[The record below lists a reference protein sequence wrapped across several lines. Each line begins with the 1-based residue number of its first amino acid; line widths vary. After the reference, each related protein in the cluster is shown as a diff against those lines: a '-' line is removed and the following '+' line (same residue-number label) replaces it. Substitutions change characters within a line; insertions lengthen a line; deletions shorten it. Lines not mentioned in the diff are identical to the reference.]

1 MQDLRLIGVD
11 DDGGHLLLASVDG
24 ARFRVPLDESLR
36 AAARRDRPRL
46 GQLQI
51 EIEGGMRPRDV
62 QAMVR
67 AGMSA
72 DEVAERSGWTVE
84 KVHKYE
90 GPILA
95 EREYVA
101 GLGRAVRLRQRGGS
115 GPSTTLGQRVADRL
129 TARGVEADSI
139 EWDAWR
145 REGPEWTVAVN
156 FSAGGRV
163 RQGTWAFDVASR
175 SLHAKDDEARWLSE
189 DEPAATPVPRE
200 APVYD
205 VEADGGLDAAGRRSR
220 ADDPV
225 DLVTAMR
232 ERSAARS
239 RRGSRRRGLEPV
251 AALPLGDAVQSP
263 PDDHVDTVETIPS
276 DVAAAEERRP
286 AAVTAAVTREAEP
299 ELAIA
304 PGPDSIT
311 ESSTAAS
318 TDSNTEPDSEPKH
331 EPAFEPRQDPKPEVE
346 VEEVSPEPAVAR
358 HTPRRSGRPSVPS
371 WDDIVF
377 GTKPK
382 DPNA

>member
-1 MQDLRLIGVD
+1 MTTRPQPTHGVSMQDLRLIGVD

-189 DEPAATPVPRE
+189 DEP
-200 APVYD
+200 
-205 VEADGGLDAAGRRSR
+205 
-220 ADDPV
+220 
-225 DLVTAMR
+225 
-232 ERSAARS
+232 
-239 RRGSRRRGLEPV
+239 
-251 AALPLGDAVQSP
+251 
-263 PDDHVDTVETIPS
+263 
-276 DVAAAEERRP
+276 
-286 AAVTAAVTREAEP
+286 
-299 ELAIA
+299 
-304 PGPDSIT
+304 
-311 ESSTAAS
+311 
-318 TDSNTEPDSEPKH
+318 
-331 EPAFEPRQDPKPEVE
+331 
-346 VEEVSPEPAVAR
+346 
-358 HTPRRSGRPSVPS
+358 
-371 WDDIVF
+371 
-377 GTKPK
+377 
-382 DPNA
+382 

>member
-11 DDGGHLLLASVDG
+11 DVGGHLLLATVDG

-129 TARGVEADSI
+129 TARGVDADTI

-156 FSAGGRV
+156 FAAGGRS
-163 RQGTWAFDVASR
+163 RQGTWSFDVPSR

-189 DEPAATPVPRE
+189 DEPAATPIPRE

-205 VEADGGLDAAGRRSR
+205 VEADGGLDAARRRPR

-239 RRGSRRRGLEPV
+239 RRGTARRRGLEPV
-251 AALPLGDAVQSP
+251 AALPLEEASGPAQLS
-263 PDDHVDTVETIPS
+263 VDKVETIP
-276 DVAAAEERRP
+276 DA
-286 AAVTAAVTREAEP
+286 
-299 ELAIA
+299 
-304 PGPDSIT
+304 GPSF
-311 ESSTAAS
+311 ESSTVI
-318 TDSNTEPDSEPKH
+318 EPVSEPVIEPVSEPVIEPVSEPVSEPVRAPMTESVIAPVA
-331 EPAFEPRQDPKPEVE
+331 EPADVPEPARQPEPEVE
-346 VEEVSPEPAVAR
+346 VEAQPAAPAVAR

-382 DPNA
+382 DPQP

>member
-1 MQDLRLIGVD
+1 LIGVD

-67 AGMSA
+67 AGMTA
-72 DEVAERSGWTVE
+72 EEVAERSGWTVE

-101 GLGRAVRLRQRGGS
+101 GLGRAVRLRQRAGS
-115 GPSTTLGQRVADRL
+115 GPSTTLGQRVVDRL
-129 TARGVEADSI
+129 AARGVDTDTI

-145 REGPEWTVAVN
+145 REGPEWTVAVA
-156 FSAGGRV
+156 FAAGGRS
-163 RQGTWAFDVASR
+163 RQGTWAFDVVAR

-189 DEPAATPVPRE
+189 DEPAATPTPRE

-205 VEADGGLDAAGRRSR
+205 VEADGGLDAARRRTR
-220 ADDPV
+220 AEDPV

-239 RRGSRRRGLEPV
+239 RRGTARRRGLEPV
-251 AALPLGDAVQSP
+251 AALPLDEAVPSP
-263 PDDHVDTVETIPS
+263 TTGPAEDVETIAAAQSTAQPDADPVLDPGS
-276 DVAAAEERRP
+276 DPVPDPGSDPVLEPDPDPVAEPVPGPAVSAVAAEPHGEP
-286 AAVTAAVTREAEP
+286 EPLVESDDDPEPDIKVEAEDP
-299 ELAIA
+299 VEA
-304 PGPDSIT
+304 
-311 ESSTAAS
+311 ES
-318 TDSNTEPDSEPKH
+318 PP
-331 EPAFEPRQDPKPEVE
+331 
-346 VEEVSPEPAVAR
+346 AR

-382 DPNA
+382 DPQP

>member
-11 DDGGHLLLASVDG
+11 DDGGHLVLAGVDG

-67 AGMSA
+67 AGLSTE
-72 DEVAERSGWTVE
+72 EVAERSGWTVE
-84 KVHKYE
+84 KVAKYE

-101 GLGRAVRLRQRGGS
+101 GLGRALRLRQRGS
-115 GPSTTLGQRVADRL
+115 AGPATTLGQRVADRL
-129 TARGVEADSI
+129 TARGVPADSI
-139 EWDAWR
+139 EWDSWR
-145 REGPEWTVAVN
+145 REGPEWTVAVT
-156 FSAGGRV
+156 FTAGGRQ
-163 RQGTWAFDVASR
+163 RQATWAFDVPSR
-175 SLHAKDDEARWLSE
+175 ALHAKDDEARWLGE
-189 DEPAATPVPRE
+189 DEPAVAAMLRE

-205 VEADGGLDAAGRRSR
+205 VEADGGLDATRRR
-220 ADDPV
+220 PPAEDPV

-239 RRGSRRRGLEPV
+239 RRVSARRRPLEPV
-251 AALPLGDAVQSP
+251 AALPL
-263 PDDHVDTVETIPS
+263 DDE
-276 DVAAAEERRP
+276 AAAALADDAPEGDDPHDSAETESTYAAPVAPP
-286 AAVTAAVTREAEP
+286 AQPPEAPTELADPADLAEP
-299 ELAIA
+299 AGLA
-304 PGPDSIT
+304 DS
-311 ESSTAAS
+311 A
-318 TDSNTEPDSEPKH
+318 
-331 EPAFEPRQDPKPEVE
+331 EPADPAEAAEAALHDRKHP
-346 VEEVSPEPAVAR
+346 R
-358 HTPRRSGRPSVPS
+358 HTPRKSGRPSVPS

-382 DPNA
+382 DSQT

>member
-1 MQDLRLIGVD
+1 MSP
-11 DDGGHLLLASVDG
+11 ASAG
-24 ARFRVPLDESLR
+24 RCGCGN
-36 AAARRDRPRL
+36 AADPA
-46 GQLQI
+46 
-51 EIEGGMRPRDV
+51 
-62 QAMVR
+62 
-67 AGMSA
+67 
-72 DEVAERSGWTVE
+72 
-84 KVHKYE
+84 
-90 GPILA
+90 
-95 EREYVA
+95 
-101 GLGRAVRLRQRGGS
+101 
-115 GPSTTLGQRVADRL
+115 STTLGQRVADRL

-263 PDDHVDTVETIPS
+263 PTTTSTPLKPS
-276 DVAAAEERRP
+276 RATSPPPKSA
-286 AAVTAAVTREAEP
+286 
-299 ELAIA
+299 
-304 PGPDSIT
+304 GPS
-311 ESSTAAS
+311 
-318 TDSNTEPDSEPKH
+318 
-331 EPAFEPRQDPKPEVE
+331 R
-346 VEEVSPEPAVAR
+346 
-358 HTPRRSGRPSVPS
+358 
-371 WDDIVF
+371 
-377 GTKPK
+377 
-382 DPNA
+382 

>member
-263 PDDHVDTVETIPS
+263 PDDHVDT
-276 DVAAAEERRP
+276 
-286 AAVTAAVTREAEP
+286 
-299 ELAIA
+299 
-304 PGPDSIT
+304 
-311 ESSTAAS
+311 
-318 TDSNTEPDSEPKH
+318 
-331 EPAFEPRQDPKPEVE
+331 
-346 VEEVSPEPAVAR
+346 
-358 HTPRRSGRPSVPS
+358 
-371 WDDIVF
+371 
-377 GTKPK
+377 
-382 DPNA
+382 

>member
-286 AAVTAAVTREAEP
+286 VAVTP
-299 ELAIA
+299 HGHS
-304 PGPDSIT
+304 PGRAGACHRARSRRIQHRRQYRL
-311 ESSTAAS
+311 
-318 TDSNTEPDSEPKH
+318 NTEPDSEPKH
-331 EPAFEPRQDPKPEVE
+331 EPAIEPRQDRKPEVE